1 MTRSDKAI
9 RVLTANAVLVVAAIA
24 AVISFTH
31 IDHLAITHGQ
41 TPLSAA
47 LLPLSIDGT
56 VAAASLVMLRSARMT
71 LPTPKLARLML
82 ALAVLATL
90 ACNVLF
96 GAGFGIVGT
105 LLSGWPAVAFIGC
118 AELAIGMI
126 RRARTAPVTVAEAD
140 MYPAPD
146 DTVQTVADATL
157 ASVPADNQSA
167 AVMALRA
174 TLAAGNPLSGRQL
187 ETRFGLTRAEAT
199 RVREMATVESN
210 GHLTESN
217 GQEAS

>member
-1 MTRSDKAI
+1 VNRSDRAI

-31 IDHLAITHGQ
+31 IDRLAITHGQ
-41 TPLSAA
+41 TALSAA

-56 VAAASLVMLRSARMT
+56 VAAASMVMLRAARLV
-71 LPTPKLARLML
+71 LPTPKLARAML
-82 ALAVLATL
+82 GLSVLATL
-90 ACNVLF
+90 ACNVLY
-96 GAGFGIVGT
+96 GAGFGIVGA
-105 LLSGWPAVAFIGC
+105 LLSGWPAVAFIGT

-126 RRARTAPVTVAEAD
+126 RRSRTAPVADVEAD
-140 MYPAPD
+140 VYPAPD
-146 DTVQTVADATL
+146 DTAQTVAD
-157 ASVPADNQSA
+157 VPVVPVPVDNQSA
-167 AVMALRA
+167 ALIALRA

-199 RVREMATVESN
+199 RVRELVTVESN
-210 GHLTESN
+210 GHLAEGN